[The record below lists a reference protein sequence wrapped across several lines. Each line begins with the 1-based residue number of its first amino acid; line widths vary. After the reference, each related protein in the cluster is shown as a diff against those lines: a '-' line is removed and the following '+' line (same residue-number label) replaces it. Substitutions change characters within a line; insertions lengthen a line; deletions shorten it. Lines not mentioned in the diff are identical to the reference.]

1 MLLRYSTSYSTGPK
15 SKGVQENILL
25 PIAVPDHFRI
35 IAHRGASAYAPEN
48 THAAFALT
56 ARMGVT
62 EVELDTQ
69 LTLDGEIALCH
80 DATLERYGHG
90 PRLVEQ
96 MAWHELADLDMGSWY
111 SPFLHAGERMIT
123 LDDLFTAY
131 GSAFTY
137 HVEIKGKAV
146 GLPSAVHECIQY
158 HHLREHCFITSFR
171 YDALVAMRRL
181 DADLPLG
188 WLVQQIDDG
197 IVAKAEAIQ
206 LYQLCPRASLVTPE
220 QVTLAR
226 TVAKEVRA
234 WGLQGE
240 STENHSAEL
249 MRLIHH
255 VVDCGCDGMTINWPD
270 WMRHSN

>member
-1 MLLRYSTSYSTGPK
+1 MFLKYGTQ
-15 SKGVQENILL
+15 SKTKGIKENTVL

-48 THAAFALT
+48 THAAFALA

-96 MAWHELADLDMGSWY
+96 MAWQELADLDMGSCF

-123 LDDLFTAY
+123 LDDLFAAY
-131 GSAFTY
+131 GSSFTY
-137 HVEIKGKAV
+137 HVEIKGKAT
-146 GLPSAVHECIQY
+146 GLPTAVQTCIQY
-158 HHLREHCFITSFR
+158 HHLRDHCFITSFR
-171 YDALVAMRRL
+171 YDALVAMREL

-188 WLVQQIDDG
+188 WLVQRIDDD

-220 QVTLAR
+220 QVEQAR
-226 TVAKEVRA
+226 TVAREVRA

-240 STENHSAEL
+240 STENQSAEL
-249 MRLIHH
+249 IRLIHH

-270 WMRHSN
+270 WVRHVS